1 MNTPHRCK
9 CGKFARREDCPK
21 CRAAQAREDK
31 IVAFLI
37 GDVVRV
43 RQAAKVPVDLGM
55 CWSGQ

>member
-1 MNTPHRCK
+1 MQVKVNRCK

-21 CRAAQAREDK
+21 CRQAHAREDK

-43 RQAAKVPVDLGM
+43 VKPVIVPVEAVI
-55 CWSGQ
+55 CWEG